1 MSALSIRQ
9 LWGRAWDLFERNWLL
24 LLGLLILYIIVGL
37 ISAKLIPHIGNLIA
51 ALLLFLLWP
60 VLVQAGYWVARQG
73 QFSFREAFRGP
84 GRLLMVVV
92 YQLILVLIL
101 LLILGI
107 LIGLGYMLAQSSTT
121 AKVAAPYP
129 EVYMEGGS
137 EAMGRVMAPYPEAS
151 TEGGSEAMGRVMA
164 PYPEASTEGGSE
176 AMSPVMAP
184 YPEAYTKGGK
194 GALSRFMALAG
205 PRSTLVVAGSII
217 TLLILFVVNL
227 FFWAGPYA
235 ILSGRA
241 GVFRAIG
248 QSFSLTAR
256 NFGKVLLASLSLIV
270 LGILGAIPCGL
281 GLLAVSLMSYV
292 FWPLLYLALT
302 GEEGVSHS

>member
-1 MSALSIRQ
+1 
-9 LWGRAWDLFERNWLL
+9 
-24 LLGLLILYIIVGL
+24 
-37 ISAKLIPHIGNLIA
+37 
-51 ALLLFLLWP
+51 
-60 VLVQAGYWVARQG
+60 
-73 QFSFREAFRGP
+73 
-84 GRLLMVVV
+84 MVVV

-137 EAMGRVMAPYPEAS
+137 EAMG
-151 TEGGSEAMGRVMA
+151 GVMA

-176 AMSPVMAP
+176 AMSPIMAP

-241 GVFRAIG
+241 GVFKAIG

-256 NFGKVLLASLSLIV
+256 NFGKVLLASLLLIV

-281 GLLAVSLMSYV
+281 GLLVVSLMSYV

-302 GEEGVSHS
+302 GEEGVPHS